1 MTIKEYAASRGKTVQ
16 AVYKQIRAKE
26 NAEVKGHIHKE
37 KRGNKNIQI
46 LDDEA
51 IRILDDASRQTPVII
66 TQTAKD
72 TELENLR
79 LENENLKIKI
89 MELQEKLISTHEK
102 IACLQEQLLADQKQ
116 AEEPVN
122 DKRSWWQRFWNGT
135 QP

>member
-102 IACLQEQLLADQKQ
+102 IACLQEQLLLADQTQ
-116 AEEPVN
+116 AEKTE
-122 DKRSWWQRFWNGT
+122 KRSWWQRLWDGK